1 MEFNRLNKLSLPNV
15 GEPEDLWDSSTA
27 PCLPLLSALLRDVMI
42 LSFEIRLKCG
52 SMEFYNKTYDRVTT
66 KSEKKLERIN
76 RIFHKVTTTDDP
88 IIRRVTTHPP
98 LTSALFSQHSEW
110 LCFFCSSLKR
120 KAMCLQRTPFSPRSC
135 AVVARPTRGTLLF
148 KKSAKRSFLI
158 SERILSSV
166 R

>member
-1 MEFNRLNKLSLPNV
+1 
-15 GEPEDLWDSSTA
+15 
-27 PCLPLLSALLRDVMI
+27 MI

-98 LTSALFSQHSEW
+98 LTSGP
-110 LCFFCSSLKR
+110 SSNIPNGFVV
-120 KAMCLQRTPFSPRSC
+120 MF
-135 AVVARPTRGTLLF
+135 VAR
-148 KKSAKRSFLI
+148 
-158 SERILSSV
+158 
-166 R
+166 